1 MPPLPPLF
9 FSPLPDIVGFAGT
22 FMVWFQYVGAD
33 DAGDLDE
40 VRHGIITSLNGQSE
54 ETPAAELDTAG
65 FVSFKFSII
74 TLFSA
79 AMGDFSFDEIN
90 KEQPI
95 FGPILLMLYLFVG
108 AIMLLNLLIA
118 ILGDIYARVKSG
130 AKEEYLFARAQTV
143 VNHSIYWD
151 GRHTAVPL
159 PPPLNLI
166 TFLMTPLI
174 WLNGALYNV
183 VTWCMQRRR
192 RQDRH
197 IAAVED
203 DGAAAFPL
211 RAFMN
216 VFILVQVLSLVF
228 GVLVLVGTLLAYIPQ
243 ALFALLAMCPYY
255 AVASTRDIL
264 EIAASK
270 MQHAGAQGGGALGAL
285 GTALGT
291 LVVFP
296 LAWAYHVVV
305 LATFIAIMIVFL
317 TLGMPLFVAKS
328 GFIEMSV
335 ACDKNH
341 LDVLWLQKLIDNWAN
356 PEKLVLERQRL
367 AGRPMVGDAV
377 HILKDGRDTKHATFV
392 LRDNKGLVPFV
403 LKDCEGFHRAVDVL
417 RVPRVCRGQ
426 HQALQ
431 AGESKRIRAPVFAAK
446 HCMLLGT
453 ESKSTVDTL
462 DAVCSQCDEVIA
474 RGDVVHRCN
483 QCNYTLCL
491 KCFPQTTAARQ
502 TELHR
507 QLQNQRAGAR
517 AVQHSSRHLPVPPAA
532 AMQSLGAAN
541 AAPASNR
548 SVASSKSSF
557 KDSEVSFA
565 ELWKEQLIDW
575 RQLKKQQD
583 RQDVLARRTCTDLRH
598 NHALELH
605 HQSGMGNLQFSRDA
619 VRTHMARIEKQRRDD
634 HSGDRLVPLADASVY
649 TKFIVELD
657 VGFSRKRKLP
667 CPFFLFEDFCFCEY
681 AGDHFLCA
689 RANFTDHDCAPLHVD
704 CSQT

>member
-1 MPPLPPLF
+1 
-9 FSPLPDIVGFAGT
+9 
-22 FMVWFQYVGAD
+22 MVWFQYVGAD

-40 VRHGIITSLNGQSE
+40 VRHGVITSLNGKSD

-65 FVSFKFSII
+65 FVSFKYSII

-143 VNHSIYWD
+143 VDHSIYWD

-174 WLNGALYNV
+174 WLNGALYNI

-192 RQDRH
+192 QQDRQV
-197 IAAVED
+197 AAVVD

-228 GVLVLVGTLLAYIPQ
+228 GVLVLAGTLLAYIPQ

-270 MQHAGAQGGGALGAL
+270 MQHAGAQGGGVLGAL

-317 TLGMPLFVAKS
+317 TLGMPLFVIKS
-328 GFIEMSV
+328 GSIEMSV
-335 ACDKNH
+335 ACDKHH

-377 HILKDGRDTKHATFV
+377 NILKDGRDTKRATFV

-426 HQALQ
+426 YQAQ
-431 AGESKRIRAPVFAAK
+431 KATK
-446 HCMLLGT
+446 HCVLLGT

-462 DAVCSQCDEVIA
+462 DAVCSQCDGVIA

-483 QCNYTLCL
+483 ECNYTICL

-517 AVQHSSRHLPVPPAA
+517 ATKVAKQRSSRHVLVPAAA

-541 AAPASNR
+541 AAPASNP
-548 SVASSKSSF
+548 SVASSKALF
-557 KDSEVSFA
+557 KDSKMSFA

-583 RQDVLARRTCTDLRH
+583 RQDVLALRTCTDLRH

-605 HQSGMGNLQFSRDA
+605 HQSGMGNLQFSRDV
-619 VRTHMARIEKQRRDD
+619 VRTHTARIEKQRRDD

-667 CPFFLFEDFCFCEY
+667 CPFFLFEDFCSCEY
-681 AGDHFLCA
+681 AGDRSLCV
-689 RANFTDHDCAPLHVD
+689 RAHSTDHGCPPPAPLSVD